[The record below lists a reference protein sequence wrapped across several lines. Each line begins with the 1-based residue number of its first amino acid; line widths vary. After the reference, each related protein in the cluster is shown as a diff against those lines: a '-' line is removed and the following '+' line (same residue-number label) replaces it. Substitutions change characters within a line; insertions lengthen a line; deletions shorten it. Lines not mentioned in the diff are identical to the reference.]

1 MTDEPKAHIKVE
13 PHWPGML
20 KFIYAM
26 AREHWPSMDIY
37 MVGIMGGSQT
47 MMWAEVDQACETRL
61 FQYENGRWEDL
72 RATPDDVLLLHE
84 NSYALAEYMPA
95 KWKVTVA
102 DDKPIY
108 VTFR

>member
-1 MTDEPKAHIKVE
+1 MTDGPKDYIRVE

-37 MVGIMGGSQT
+37 MVGIMGGGQT
-47 MMWAEVDQACETRL
+47 MMWAEVEQDGEARV
-61 FQYENGRWEDL
+61 FSYENGRWEDL
-72 RATPDDVLLLHE
+72 RATEDDVLNLHE
-84 NSYALAEYMPA
+84 SSYAIAEYMPA

-102 DDKPIY
+102 NDKPIY